1 MSTAMPA
8 FALAFKRRRQNQH
21 QSKGSADDDD
31 VRISNQNLENDPI
44 RSSMIRPFKSRQS
57 LPQPSRPVYEDDDPL
72 TDASPLSSESDRR
85 SVGEDP
91 TDDFGSDHL
100 SVGMPP
106 VDAATRSDQSSMRV
120 MNSEL
125 QRQVHELQL
134 QNRSLQQKNREMTSE
149 LTILKS
155 ENTRLAQVSK
165 QLAAAQREIA
175 ELSQV
180 LRSKEASI
188 SALDEAY
195 DKLEADYKH
204 LLDSRSIDA
213 DGIAAKQMEINRLQQ
228 ELDQC
233 KFNRRLDDEPPIAR
247 FRAQKEEQPLP
258 PQQPPRREIPAAMRV
273 NLCFGADDSLARVAK
288 QIPVEDM
295 SDGELKDRFESLSK
309 EKEDKERQLNRA
321 PPKGS
326 NLAHVRRQ
334 KEELDN
340 EVVKLGSLLSKVKLE
355 MKRRGIY

>member
-1 MSTAMPA
+1 M
-8 FALAFKRRRQNQH
+8 
-21 QSKGSADDDD
+21 
-31 VRISNQNLENDPI
+31 
-44 RSSMIRPFKSRQS
+44 
-57 LPQPSRPVYEDDDPL
+57 
-72 TDASPLSSESDRR
+72 
-85 SVGEDP
+85 
-91 TDDFGSDHL
+91 DDFGSDHR
-100 SVGMPP
+100 SVGIGP
-106 VDAATRSDQSSMRV
+106 VDAVTRNNHSSMRV

-125 QRQVHELQL
+125 ERQIHELQL
-134 QNRSLQQKNREMTSE
+134 QNRSLHQKNREMMNE

-155 ENTRLAQVSK
+155 ENARFTQVSK
-165 QLAAAQREIA
+165 QLAAAQREVA
-175 ELSQV
+175 ELSQL

-195 DKLEADYKH
+195 HKLETDYKR
-204 LLDSRSIDA
+204 LLDNRSIDA
-213 DGIAAKQMEINRLQQ
+213 DSLAAKQTEINRLQQ

-233 KFNRRLDDEPPIAR
+233 KFNRRLDDDPPIGR
-247 FRAQKEEQPLP
+247 FRPQSEEQPPPP
-258 PQQPPRREIPAAMRV
+258 PQQQQRREVPAAMRV
-273 NLCFGADDSLARVAK
+273 NLCFGSDDSLARMAR

-295 SDGELKDRFESLSK
+295 SDMELKDRFESLSK

-340 EVVKLGSLLSKVKLE
+340 EIVKLGSLLSKVKLE

>member
-1 MSTAMPA
+1 
-8 FALAFKRRRQNQH
+8 
-21 QSKGSADDDD
+21 
-31 VRISNQNLENDPI
+31 
-44 RSSMIRPFKSRQS
+44 
-57 LPQPSRPVYEDDDPL
+57 
-72 TDASPLSSESDRR
+72 
-85 SVGEDP
+85 
-91 TDDFGSDHL
+91 
-100 SVGMPP
+100 
-106 VDAATRSDQSSMRV
+106 

-125 QRQVHELQL
+125 ERQVHELQL
-134 QNRSLQQKNREMTSE
+134 QNRSLQQKNREMMSE

-155 ENTRLAQVSK
+155 ENARFTQVSK
-165 QLAAAQREIA
+165 QLVAAQREVA

-195 DKLEADYKH
+195 GKLEADYKH

-213 DGIAAKQMEINRLQQ
+213 DGLSAKQMEINRLQQ

-247 FRAQKEEQPLP
+247 FRAQNEEQAPLP
-258 PQQPPRREIPAAMRV
+258 PQQQRREVPAAMRV
-273 NLCFGADDSLARVAK
+273 NVCFGGDDSPARMAK
-288 QIPVEDM
+288 HIPVEDM
-295 SDGELKDRFESLSK
+295 SDAELKDRFESLSR